1 MKQKRDSLFFSVGNQ
16 INLFLLSIFI
26 IVVVFSVVVRTTMF
40 NYISKSSSNNN
51 LSYEVLTL
59 KKNFSDCEESLNMY
73 LTTGNRQKLN
83 EFNISSEKSKK
94 IIKNLIFSISDSEN
108 LYLLKSIETSF
119 NNYFFEG
126 CLASFNF
133 NTNNYEYYS
142 KMYSAEIINDYLQ
155 KYCDELLTNLIESE
169 KQANILL
176 DSNFKK
182 YSTFL
187 ILFLLAFFIF
197 ILIVFIHIY
206 KNITHPLINL
216 VQQAKKVS
224 LGELGERVEVLNNNN
239 SMSLLIHTFNNM
251 VNNISEMMEKL
262 KIKVVVERELVKQQK
277 KNQEN
282 LKLLNQAQFLA
293 LQSQTNPHFLFNTLN
308 SISRMITLERNEDS
322 LIMIDSL
329 SQLLRYNLSD
339 VSKPVSLRQELDVT
353 IQYIKIQQKRFN
365 RRLEYIIE
373 VPLELQYETVLPK
386 FTLQPL
392 VENAIVHGLE
402 PLKLGGVIKIIA
414 KVESDYIIIEVED
427 NGAGINDT
435 ILEKFNNREEIMYEN
450 RKHLGLNNVR
460 SRLEI
465 FTGEKDSLKI
475 VRNVDGGTK
484 IIIKLKAD
492 MEIMDYV

>member
-1 MKQKRDSLFFSVGNQ
+1 
-16 INLFLLSIFI
+16 
-26 IVVVFSVVVRTTMF
+26 
-40 NYISKSSSNNN
+40 
-51 LSYEVLTL
+51 
-59 KKNFSDCEESLNMY
+59 MY

-83 EFNISSEKSKK
+83 EFNIASEKSKD

-126 CLASFNF
+126 CIASFNY

-142 KMYSAEIINDYLQ
+142 KMYLAEIIQDYLQ
-155 KYCDELLTNLIESE
+155 KYCDELLNNLIESE
-169 KQANILL
+169 KKTNILL
-176 DSNFKK
+176 DARFNK

-187 ILFLLAFFIF
+187 ILFLFVFFIF
-197 ILIVFIHIY
+197 IIIVFLHIY

-216 VQQAKKVS
+216 VHQAKKVS
-224 LGELGERVEVLNNNN
+224 KGELDEKVEALNSNN
-239 SMSLLIHTFNNM
+239 SMGLLIHTFNNM
-251 VNNISEMMEKL
+251 VDNIKEMMEKL
-262 KIKVVVERELVKQQK
+262 KNKVMIERELVEQQK
-277 KNQEN
+277 KNEEN

-322 LIMIDSL
+322 LVMIDSL

-339 VSKPVSLRQELDVT
+339 VSKPVSLKQELDVT
-353 IQYIKIQQKRFN
+353 IEYIKIQQKRFN
-365 RRLEYIIE
+365 QRLQYVIC
-373 VPLELQYETVLPK
+373 VPVELQNEIILPK

-402 PLKLGGVIKIIA
+402 PLKFGGIIKILA
-414 KVESDYIIIEVED
+414 RVEADDIILEVED
-427 NGAGINDT
+427 NGVGVNDDVLT
-435 ILEKFNNREEIMYEN
+435 KFERREEIFCEN
-450 RKHLGLNNVR
+450 RKHLGLSNTR

-465 FTGEKDSLKI
+465 FTGQKDSLRIEK
-475 VRNVDGGTK
+475 NLAGGTK

-492 MEIMDYV
+492 MEISEYV

>member
-169 KQANILL
+169 KQAN
-176 DSNFKK
+176 
-182 YSTFL
+182 
-187 ILFLLAFFIF
+187 
-197 ILIVFIHIY
+197 
-206 KNITHPLINL
+206 
-216 VQQAKKVS
+216 
-224 LGELGERVEVLNNNN
+224 
-239 SMSLLIHTFNNM
+239 
-251 VNNISEMMEKL
+251 
-262 KIKVVVERELVKQQK
+262 
-277 KNQEN
+277 
-282 LKLLNQAQFLA
+282 
-293 LQSQTNPHFLFNTLN
+293 
-308 SISRMITLERNEDS
+308 
-322 LIMIDSL
+322 
-329 SQLLRYNLSD
+329 
-339 VSKPVSLRQELDVT
+339 
-353 IQYIKIQQKRFN
+353 
-365 RRLEYIIE
+365 
-373 VPLELQYETVLPK
+373 
-386 FTLQPL
+386 
-392 VENAIVHGLE
+392 
-402 PLKLGGVIKIIA
+402 
-414 KVESDYIIIEVED
+414 
-427 NGAGINDT
+427 
-435 ILEKFNNREEIMYEN
+435 
-450 RKHLGLNNVR
+450 
-460 SRLEI
+460 
-465 FTGEKDSLKI
+465 
-475 VRNVDGGTK
+475 
-484 IIIKLKAD
+484 D
-492 MEIMDYV
+492 MPPF

>member
-1 MKQKRDSLFFSVGNQ
+1 M
-16 INLFLLSIFI
+16 
-26 IVVVFSVVVRTTMF
+26 
-40 NYISKSSSNNN
+40 
-51 LSYEVLTL
+51 
-59 KKNFSDCEESLNMY
+59 
-73 LTTGNRQKLN
+73 
-83 EFNISSEKSKK
+83 
-94 IIKNLIFSISDSEN
+94 
-108 LYLLKSIETSF
+108 
-119 NNYFFEG
+119 
-126 CLASFNF
+126 
-133 NTNNYEYYS
+133 
-142 KMYSAEIINDYLQ
+142 
-155 KYCDELLTNLIESE
+155 
-169 KQANILL
+169 
-176 DSNFKK
+176 
-182 YSTFL
+182 
-187 ILFLLAFFIF
+187 FLLAFFIF